1 MGYKG
6 LQNIFEL
13 WHFPP
18 RDLKKFPAKTKNRI
32 FLKIMKFFE
41 SSKILSPGDCPDYL
55 PHFVSSK
62 KFESHTSWVNYLAL
76 TIVNYLV
83 LTDQIL
89 SFLTII
95 DHFLSENTEILTFL
109 DQIGQDS

>member
-1 MGYKG
+1 
-6 LQNIFEL
+6 
-13 WHFPP
+13 
-18 RDLKKFPAKTKNRI
+18 
-32 FLKIMKFFE
+32 MKFFE

-62 KFESHTSWVNYLAL
+62 KFESHTSWVNYL
-76 TIVNYLV
+76 V

-89 SFLTII
+89 SLLTNI